1 MKQRFTEQHVDDWQQ
16 SGFAIIPG
24 FFTEAEIAPVRQ
36 EYERIYGT
44 SGSGKG
50 VELNLKTSDEFGD
63 FRQEQ
68 FTNID
73 TFPFDASAEMNLLCL
88 HPQLIALAGQLLSAP
103 AVHMYQ
109 SHTWAKY
116 TGETDYDQT
125 HHCDF
130 PNHTLLVPA
139 ENAAQRTVDII
150 IYITDVTDT
159 HGALHYVSKQ
169 DSNRLL
175 REGAIWAMQPDQQ
188 AALKAVEKSAA
199 GPAGTVVAHSID
211 TFHRGTN
218 LTQPDGHRFTMTVGY
233 KSAGND
239 MIGYNVW
246 QASAGRNWAP
256 VFEHASPQQLSCL
269 GIPLPG
275 SAYWNERTLKLSQA
289 RWPDW
294 DMREYFEAA
303 GVTPSKKQQAS
314 NSGVAQSSYR

>member
-1 MKQRFTEQHVDDWQQ
+1 LKQRFTEQHIEAWEQT
-16 SGFAIIPG
+16 GFTVIPA
-24 FFTEAEIAPVRQ
+24 FFSDSEIAPIRS

-44 SGSGKG
+44 RGTGKG
-50 VELNLKTSDEFGD
+50 EELNLKTADEFGE

-73 TFPFDASAEMNLLCL
+73 TFPYKASAEMNLLCL
-88 HPQLIALAGQLLSAP
+88 HPQLIALAESLLSSA

-109 SHTWAKY
+109 CHTWAKY
-116 TGETDYDQT
+116 TGETDYDQK

-130 PNHTLLVPA
+130 PNHTLLVPSD
-139 ENAAQRTVDII
+139 NPQQRTVDII
-150 IYITDVTDT
+150 IYITDVTDA
-159 HGALHYVSKQ
+159 HGALHYVSKK
-169 DSNRLL
+169 DSDHLL
-175 REGAIWAMQPDQQ
+175 RQGAIYAAEPDQQ

-218 LTQPDGHRFTMTVGY
+218 LTVPGGHRFTMTVGY

-246 QASAGRNWAP
+246 QDSEGRDW
-256 VFEHASPQQLSCL
+256 SPIFANATPEQLSRL
-269 GIPLPG
+269 GIPSPG
-275 SAYWNERTLKLSQA
+275 SDYWTERTLKLSQA

-294 DMREYFEAA
+294 DMQAYFSAA
-303 GVTPSKKQQAS
+303 GVTPSKKQQARA
-314 NSGVAQSSYR
+314 N